1 MNIGTI
7 IVIILLCILVGYVIF
22 LFNKLVKASNANFE
36 SFSNVDVTLKKRF
49 DLLPNL
55 ENIVKGYTAHEEV
68 TLEKVAEI
76 RESLSQK
83 MTVSDRQKQEDK
95 YSALMKNV
103 LATAEK
109 YPELKASESY
119 INLQNV
125 LVKIEDDI
133 EQARR
138 NYNTT
143 TREFNNFVQKFPNN
157 ILASILGYKKRSFF
171 EVDLLTREEV
181 KIDFP
186 DRRSQDRSV
195 T

>member
-1 MNIGTI
+1 MHIGTI
-7 IVIILLCILVGYVIF
+7 IVIVLLCVLVGYIIY
-22 LFNKLVKASNANFE
+22 LFNRIAKASNRNFE
-36 SFSNVDVTLKKRF
+36 SFSNVDVTLKKRY
-49 DLLPNL
+49 DLIPNL
-55 ENIVKGYTAHEEV
+55 ENIVKGYTEHEEI
-68 TLEKVAEI
+68 TLEKITEI
-76 RESLSQK
+76 RESLSKK

-95 YSALMKNV
+95 YSAVMKSV

-119 INLQNV
+119 INLQNE

-138 NYNTT
+138 DYNTT
-143 TREFNNFVQKFPNN
+143 TREFNNLIQTFPNN
-157 ILASILGYKKRSFF
+157 ILASILGYRRRAFF

-186 DRRSQDRSV
+186 DRRKESRG
-195 T
+195 

>member
-7 IVIILLCILVGYVIF
+7 IVIVLLCLLVGYIIF
-22 LFNKLVKASNANFE
+22 VFNKIVKASNLNFE
-36 SFSNVDVTLKKRF
+36 GFSNVDVALKKRY

-55 ENIVKGYTAHEEV
+55 ENIVKGYSNHEAI
-68 TLEKVAEI
+68 TLENIAEI

-83 MTVSDRQKQEDK
+83 MTVTDRQRQEDK
-95 YSALMKNV
+95 YSAVMKNA
-103 LATAEK
+103 LAIAEK

-125 LVKIEDDI
+125 LVEVEDNIEK
-133 EQARR
+133 ARR
-138 NYNTT
+138 DYNTT
-143 TREFNNFVQKFPNN
+143 TRNFNSLIQTFPNN
-157 ILASILGYKKRSFF
+157 ILASILGYKRRAFF

-186 DRRSQDRSV
+186 NRTKESRN
-195 T
+195 

>member
-1 MNIGTI
+1 MHIGTI
-7 IVIILLCILVGYVIF
+7 IVIVLLCVLVGYIIY
-22 LFNKLVKASNANFE
+22 LFNRIVKASNRNFE
-36 SFSNVDVTLKKRF
+36 SFSNVDVTLKKRY
-49 DLLPNL
+49 DLIPNL
-55 ENIVKGYTAHEEV
+55 ENIVKGYTEHEEI
-68 TLEKVAEI
+68 TLEKITEI

-95 YSALMKNV
+95 YSAVMKSV

-138 NYNTT
+138 DYNTT
-143 TREFNNFVQKFPNN
+143 TREFNNLIQTFPNN
-157 ILASILGYKKRSFF
+157 ILASILGYRRRAFF

-186 DRRSQDRSV
+186 DRRKESRG
-195 T
+195 

>member
-7 IVIILLCILVGYVIF
+7 IVIVLLCLLVGYIIF
-22 LFNKLVKASNANFE
+22 VFNKIVKASNLNFE
-36 SFSNVDVTLKKRF
+36 GFSNVDVALKKRY

-55 ENIVKGYTAHEEV
+55 ENIVKGYSNHEAI
-68 TLEKVAEI
+68 TLENIAEI

-83 MTVSDRQKQEDK
+83 MTVTDRQRQEDK
-95 YSALMKNV
+95 YSAVMKNA
-103 LATAEK
+103 LAIAEK

-125 LVKIEDDI
+125 LVEVEDNIEK
-133 EQARR
+133 ARR
-138 NYNTT
+138 DYNTT
-143 TREFNNFVQKFPNN
+143 TRNFNSLIQTFPNN
-157 ILASILGYKKRSFF
+157 ILASILGYKRRAFF

-186 DRRSQDRSV
+186 DRRKESRN
-195 T
+195 